1 MLTQMKRRRMLYQ
14 LKPCLGVPNFGP
26 LSKEEAV
33 LIARH
38 GQISSR
44 RQCLVSS
51 VSSCRDRTIWE
62 YIYHH

>member
-33 LIARH
+33 LIACH

-51 VSSCRDRTIWE
+51 VSSC
-62 YIYHH
+62 